1 MATVNLLYA
10 SEYAINDHIKIMI
23 PKVGEIL
30 DDESV
35 YNNLVTIL
43 TASPV
48 DLMAELDTIGIDFSE
63 INDYELFLILFEEL
77 KNQDTKL
84 VFGNLNLKNF
94 QYDKN
99 GNGVTILRDES
110 TGVVIDRA
118 IYYQIAGFLRKI
130 HNLEKNNR
138 KPANIEAKEYM
149 LKRAHEKLKR
159 RRRQKVESR
168 LESNI
173 VSLVNTEQF
182 KYDFE
187 GTRELSIYQF
197 NRSVRQ
203 IVNKIGYDNKMMGVY
218 FGTVDVKKLS
228 QDELSWFEH
237 NK

>member
-1 MATVNLLYA
+1 
-10 SEYAINDHIKIMI
+10 MI

-48 DLMAELDTIGIDFSE
+48 DLMAELDTIGIDFST

-99 GNGVTILRDES
+99 DNGVTILRDMT

-187 GTRELSIYQF
+187 GTRELSIYKF

>member
-99 GNGVTILRDES
+99 DNGVTILRDMT

-187 GTRELSIYQF
+187 GTRELSIYKF